1 MSSPVRRE
9 LEEYVAG
16 RVTPERAVIAATVA
30 YYRDAGSGMRD
41 ALQPLI
47 EVIDRAS
54 PGIVELQS
62 VSGASGFEVRLA
74 ERAFPSQYEPELRQA
89 AQAALAGLAAP
100 AASAASLGFL
110 DRIAGALR
118 RLFSASA

>member
-1 MSSPVRRE
+1 
-9 LEEYVAG
+9 
-16 RVTPERAVIAATVA
+16 
-30 YYRDAGSGMRD
+30 MRD

-100 AASAASLGFL
+100 AASVASLGFL